1 MEGLI
6 ASHGGRILKAGLL
19 AFGALI
25 WAAPVFAQDP
35 LAPISDDQ
43 AAQAPGEAPATPQ
56 LAPVTAPPPP
66 GTPIVAV
73 PRDWRGVFDAIY
85 SGDWAAARAG
95 TAALPPSVITPVAK
109 AELYTAKNSPVVDL
123 ASIQALLAEAP
134 DLPQASQL
142 AAMAVRRGSL
152 TAPLIVPTKPLYNL
166 GSAPVR
172 YRARP
177 VSAEPYA
184 DALRSALEPFVKAN
198 DHAG

>member
-66 GTPIVAV
+66 ATPIVAV

-95 TAALPPSVITPVAK
+95 LAALPPSVLTPFAK
-109 AELYTAKNSPVVDL
+109 AELYTAKGSPPVDL
-123 ASIQALLAEAP
+123 ASLQALIAEAP
-134 DLPQASQL
+134 ELPQADQL
-142 AAMAVRRGSL
+142 ARMAFARGA
-152 TAPLIVPTKPLYNL
+152 TTPPLIVPQRPTYRL
-166 GSAPVR
+166 GSAPGR

-177 VSAEPYA
+177 VQGEPAA
-184 DALRSALEPFVKAN
+184 DALRAQ
-198 DHAG
+198 